1 MRFSPAIFLL
11 LLLPFKPI
19 YAQKL
24 TQSDY
29 TDYINSYKSIAI
41 REMGLYKI
49 PASITL
55 SQAIIESGCGKSEL
69 AINSLN
75 HFGIKC
81 QKEWTGQTYYFDDD
95 KPKECFRKYDNVD
108 ESCRDHSKF
117 LSTRARYASLFTLQI
132 TDYKAWAI
140 GLKQAGYATNPEY
153 ANILI
158 RMIEKYELY
167 LLDDTST
174 KAYTEITEDLPEDDF
189 VKKSDKLTFE
199 KEEIAE
205 NNSGRLIF
213 RKHYKMP
220 DPAKFKF
227 AYTSDLG
234 RKVYEN
240 NGVPFVFAQQGD
252 TWFTI
257 AKEFKIYGFQ
267 IYKQNDLIKT
277 DSITPGQ
284 ILYLEPK
291 KKKNPAKT
299 HKVEK
304 NESLYSISQEKC
316 IRLNRLLKYNNLQP
330 GMEPKPGT
338 ELKLSR

>member
-1 MRFSPAIFLL
+1 MRFPLTFSLL
-11 LLLPFKPI
+11 LLLAYKPLT
-19 YAQKL
+19 AQQIQ
-24 TQSDY
+24 QSDY
-29 TDYINSYKSIAI
+29 FAYIDTYKSIAI
-41 REMGLYKI
+41 REMELYKI

-55 SQAIIESGCGKSEL
+55 AQAVIESGCGKSVL

-108 ESCRDHSKF
+108 ESYRDHSKF

-132 TDYKAWAI
+132 TDYKGWAI

-158 RMIEKYELY
+158 RLIEKYELY
-167 LLDDTST
+167 LLDDTSA
-174 KAYTEITEDLPEDDF
+174 KVYTEITEDLPEEEF
-189 VKKSDKLTFE
+189 VKKSDKLTLE
-199 KEEIAE
+199 KEGIDE
-205 NNSGRLIF
+205 NNSGRVLF
-213 RKHYKMP
+213 RKRYKMP
-220 DPAKFKF
+220 DPSKFKF

-240 NGVPFVFAQQGD
+240 NNVPLVFAQQGD

-267 IYKQNDLIKT
+267 IYKQNDLLKS

-291 KKKNPAKT
+291 KKKNPGKT

-316 IRLNRLLKYNNLQP
+316 IRLKRLLKYNNLQP